1 MFINNTVIQVR
12 RGGRDDR
19 SEKYFCFHSNIIL
32 QHNPILLILDKILT
46 NTPMENTVQERH
58 SWLKLTVVLLWI
70 SVWAAATAFSGNNE
84 VTLNYDDPKTVALM
98 YVLQIVSVIIL
109 FVAPAI
115 LIAVFWTTT
124 RIRFLGIATKPRF
137 ATLIAAGFGILFA
150 LPLIDWLSGINQQ
163 MHLPSAL
170 SGLEE
175 WMKSTEAK
183 AAGMTAV
190 FTRGTTIGSLFL
202 NLFVVAFL
210 AAFSEE
216 LFFRGL
222 LQKMAI
228 QCFKNKHVAVWFGA
242 IIFSA
247 FHMQFYGFLPRM
259 LMGAYLGYLFLWSGS
274 LWPGILAH
282 FLNNGIIV
290 FLTWL
295 SNRGAIAIDP
305 DKITGGQNQLAYVAG
320 SVILV
325 TACLYL
331 VQRIEKKR
339 SGSLVQ

>member
-1 MFINNTVIQVR
+1 MQTI
-12 RGGRDDR
+12 
-19 SEKYFCFHSNIIL
+19 E
-32 QHNPILLILDKILT
+32 
-46 NTPMENTVQERH
+46 QERQP
-58 SWLKLTVVLLWI
+58 WLKLSVILAWI
-70 SVWAAATAFSGNNE
+70 FIWAAATAFSGGSD
-84 VTLNYDDPKTVALM
+84 LNLNFDDPKTVALL
-98 YVLQIVSVIIL
+98 YILQIISVIIL

-124 RIRFLGIATKPRF
+124 RIRFLGIATKPRL
-137 ATLIAAGFGILFA
+137 ATLIFAGLGILFA
-150 LPLIDWLSGINQQ
+150 VPLIDWLSELNLQ

-170 SGLEE
+170 SGLEN

-183 AAGMTAV
+183 AGEMTVV
-190 FTRGTTIGSLFL
+190 FTRGTSIGSLLL

-228 QCFKNKHVAVWFGA
+228 QCFKNKHIAVWFGA

-247 FHMQFYGFLPRM
+247 FHMQFFGFLPRM
-259 LMGAYLGYLFLWSGS
+259 LMGAYLGYLFVWSGS

-295 SNRGAIAIDP
+295 SNRGAIVIDA
-305 DKITGGQNQLAYVAG
+305 DNITSGKNQLIYV
-320 SVILV
+320 VISIVLV
-325 TACLYL
+325 TGCLFL
-331 VQRIEKKR
+331 VQRLGKTKQIT
-339 SGSLVQ
+339 VQ

>member
-1 MFINNTVIQVR
+1 MQTI
-12 RGGRDDR
+12 
-19 SEKYFCFHSNIIL
+19 E
-32 QHNPILLILDKILT
+32 
-46 NTPMENTVQERH
+46 QERH

-70 SVWAAATAFSGNNE
+70 SIWATVTALAGNND
-84 VTLNYDDPKTVALM
+84 VTINYDDPKMVALI
-98 YVLQIVSVIIL
+98 YISQIFSVIIL
-109 FVAPAI
+109 FIAPAI
-115 LIAVFWTTT
+115 LIAIFWTKS
-124 RIRFLGIATKPRF
+124 RIRFLGIISKPRLT
-137 ATLIAAGFGILFA
+137 TLIFAGLGILFA
-150 LPLIDWLSGINQQ
+150 VPLIDWLSELNQQ

-170 SGLEE
+170 SGVEN

-183 AAGMTAV
+183 AGEMTVV
-190 FTRGTTIGSLFL
+190 FTRGTSIGSLFL

-222 LQKMAI
+222 LQKIAL

-259 LMGAYLGYLFLWSGS
+259 LMGAYLGYLFVWSGS
-274 LWPGILAH
+274 LWPGIVAH

-295 SNRGAIAIDP
+295 SNRGAITIDA
-305 DKITGGQNQLAYVAG
+305 DHISSGQNQLMYVAG
-320 SVILV
+320 SIVMV

-331 VQRIEKKR
+331 VYRMEQKKN
-339 SGSLVQ
+339 SLVH